1 MLVIIRSE
9 KIIAREKLVFAEFYI
24 AFENENL
31 LARRMIVQRIS
42 RARFKF

>member
-1 MLVIIRSE
+1 MFVVFRRE

-31 LARRMIVQRIS
+31 FARRMIVQRIS
-42 RARFKF
+42 RARFEF